1 MPGNTRPPPRP
12 AASPRHIPP
21 PGSMSGPSDLSL
33 GVSGRP
39 KGPRRGDGSRGIR
52 WARSCPPPWYPPA
65 AAGSGAGGRQD
76 PRLHPRR
83 GPPGWRRRR
92 VSAGKTMRAA
102 PVPLADWARRRA
114 WPLRFE
120 CFRHVN
126 GTGKISSRS
135 SQEMGSLRPFL
146 WRRLG
151 FTERRNVTRI
161 TRLEPSEELGLNLI
175 RMGLEWRRRL
185 QDRCVHIAR

>member
-1 MPGNTRPPPRP
+1 MPGNTGTPPRP
-12 AASPRHIPP
+12 AASPRHVPP

-33 GVSGRP
+33 GVSRRP

-52 WARSCPPPWYPPA
+52 WACSCPPLWYPPA
-65 AAGSGAGGRQD
+65 AGGSGADGRQD
-76 PRLHPRR
+76 QRLHPRR
-83 GPPGWRRRR
+83 GPPRLAAKAR
-92 VSAGKTMRAA
+92 VSRGDHARCPRA
-102 PVPLADWARRRA
+102 PVDVARRRA

-126 GTGKISSRS
+126 GAGKISSRS
-135 SQEMGSLRPFL
+135 SQEMGSLRPFP

-161 TRLEPSEELGLNLI
+161 TRLGPGEELGLNPI

-185 QDRCVHIAR
+185 QDRRVHIAR